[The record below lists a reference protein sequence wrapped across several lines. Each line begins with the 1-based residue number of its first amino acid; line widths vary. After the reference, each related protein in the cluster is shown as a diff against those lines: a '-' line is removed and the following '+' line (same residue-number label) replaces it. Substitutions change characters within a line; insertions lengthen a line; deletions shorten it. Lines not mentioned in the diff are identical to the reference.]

1 MTGPSRQRTS
11 SVAVTIAASCVLWL
25 VGPPASAAPG
35 DTQLVSTTAAGA
47 GADGYTTGISP
58 DGRFVL
64 FTTTSTDVVA
74 GGNSFGVVLKDRSLG
89 TSRQVTTFGVDGAT
103 VSADGRFVAFAT
115 FEAVLP
121 SDTNGTQDVYV
132 RDMQTMG
139 VVRATVGVGGAQPN
153 NSSDGAVISANGR
166 FVVFRSEANNLV
178 TGDTTGVWD
187 VFVRDLQSGTTE
199 RVSVTSNEIAIDG
212 LSWSPSISGDGRYVV
227 FQSTAALVPGD
238 TNGHADV
245 YLRDR
250 TAGTTERISVS
261 STGSQGNR
269 ESYVPSG
276 QVGVMSPDGRF
287 VAFLSGADNLVP
299 GDTNAVWD
307 VFVRDRQLGLTER
320 ISVSSSEAQATAM
333 SFGGPV
339 SSDGRYVAFISSA
352 PNLVAGDL
360 NGQDDVFVRDRE
372 LGTTTRV
379 NVSSLGVQS
388 NGETF
393 EPVFLTADGT
403 TVFFNNTGTNLV
415 PIATPPSASKVYLHE
430 LGDSHTGGGFV
441 LEPSVLGFGD
451 ATIQVATSRN
461 IIFTNTDDQSIAG
474 PSLSIAGS
482 NAAAF
487 TARHDCGATV
497 AAGGACSIIVTFR
510 PFSVGAKTAQLAVT
524 AGTETQTVALTGR
537 GVLAQFT
544 LTPTAIAFGVHAIGT
559 STQRSVQVRNTGPGV
574 MPVRWIGIQGTNADQ
589 FDSRRWCPGMLEPGH
604 VCNIPVIFAPTTV
617 GSKTATL
624 VVSPGASGNPGRVS
638 LTGSATD

>member
-1 MTGPSRQRTS
+1 MTSPSSQWIS
-11 SVAVTIAASCVLWL
+11 SVALVAGSCALWL
-25 VGPPASAAPG
+25 VGPPALAAPG

-47 GADGYTTGISP
+47 GADGFTTGISP
-58 DGRFVL
+58 DGRFVV
-64 FTTTSTDVVA
+64 FTTNSTDVVA
-74 GGNSFGVVLKDRSLG
+74 GGNSFGVVLKDRLLG

-121 SDTNGTQDVYV
+121 SDTNGAEDVYV

-153 NSSDGAVISANGR
+153 GGSDSAVISANGR
-166 FVVFRSEANNLV
+166 FVVFRSDATNLV
-178 TGDTTGVWD
+178 LQDTTGVWD

-199 RVSVTSNEIAIDG
+199 RASVTSNEVAVDG
-212 LSWSPSISGDGRYVV
+212 LSWSPSISQDGRYVV

-238 TNGHADV
+238 TNGAADV

-261 STGSQGNR
+261 SSESQGNGV
-269 ESYVPSG
+269 SYVPSG
-276 QVGVMSPDGRF
+276 QVGVMSADGRF

-299 GDTNAVWD
+299 GDTNGVWD

-320 ISVSSSEAQATAM
+320 VSVSSSEAQATAM

-372 LGTTTRV
+372 LGTTTRAS
-379 NVSSLGVQS
+379 VSSLGVQS
-388 NGETF
+388 NGDTY
-393 EPVFLTADGT
+393 EPLFLTADGSS
-403 TVFFNNTGTNLV
+403 VFFNNTGTNLV
-415 PIATPPSASKVYLHE
+415 PIATPPSLSKVYLHE
-430 LGDSHTGGGFV
+430 LGGSPGGGFV
-441 LEPSVLGFGD
+441 VEPLVLGFGD
-451 ATIQVATSRN
+451 ATIQVATRRN
-461 IIFTNTDDQSIAG
+461 LIFTNTGDQSIAVRA
-474 PSLSIAGS
+474 LSITGS
-482 NAAAF
+482 NAGAF
-487 TARHDCGATV
+487 TAKPDCGVTV
-497 AAGGACSIIVTFR
+497 AVGGACSIIVTFR
-510 PFSVGAKTAQLAVT
+510 PFTVGAKTAQLAVT
-524 AGTETQTVALTGR
+524 AGTETQTVVLTGR

-574 MPVRWIGIQGTNADQ
+574 MPVRWIGIQGMNADQ

-617 GSKTATL
+617 GSKSATL
-624 VVSPGASGNPGRVS
+624 VVSPGASGNPGRVP
-638 LTGSATD
+638 LTGSAID